1 MKLRLHSVLSCLLL
15 AAAAGRAQAQAPA
28 QAPGSTQAPGTVQNP
43 AITQVPE
50 TPPAPGNNQVPDASV
65 PTVQQPS
72 PTLRAPVEVPSTV
85 NTGQGL
91 SLDVLYWF
99 ARSRP
104 VLRGGDANFNSDP
117 GDFDYTSNPNAPIE
131 YRLSIP
137 IGKNGVVRTSYF
149 QTQSTGFGVPSGNLN
164 LFGQE
169 ILGGDLV
176 ATRYRI
182 EGLKMSYEYLTY
194 FWKRGNREIRLKTLY
209 EMQRISTSNEV
220 DDFVLN
226 NSQTAYTINTATG
239 SRSIFLPTF
248 GLGIEYTMSPHIRLE
263 ARGSG
268 FGWPHHGDIGDVDAT
283 VAYRRGRIEA
293 LGGYRLLHYKTN
305 PQDSQY
311 NAATVSGPYVGIRV
325 YWDKR

>member
-1 MKLRLHSVLSCLLL
+1 VKLRLHSVLSCLLL
-15 AAAAGRAQAQAPA
+15 AAAAAKAQAPA
-28 QAPGSTQAPGTVQNP
+28 TAQAPAPTQTPGPAQDP
-43 AITQVPE
+43 AITQVPG
-50 TPPAPGNNQVPDASV
+50 TAQAPGTNQVPDAST

-99 ARSRP
+99 ARSHP
-104 VLRGGDANFNSDP
+104 VLRGGGADYFSEP
-117 GDFDYTSNPNAPIE
+117 GDFNYTTNPNAPIE

-149 QTQSTGFGVPSGNLN
+149 QTQSTGFAVAPANLN

-169 ILGGDLV
+169 ILGGDGV

-194 FWKRGNREIRLKTLY
+194 FWKRNNSEIRLKTLY
-209 EMQRISTSNEV
+209 ELQRISTSNEV

-226 NSQTAYTINTATG
+226 NSQTAFTINTATG

-248 GLGIEYTMSPHIRLE
+248 GLGIEYTMSPHIRFE

-268 FGWPHHGDIGDVDAT
+268 FGWPHHGDIGDADVTA
-283 VAYRRGRIEA
+283 AYRRGRVEA
-293 LGGYRLLHYKTN
+293 IGGYRLLHYKTN
-305 PQDSQY
+305 PMNSQY
-311 NAATVSGPYVGIRV
+311 NAATVSGPYVGLRL